1 MIFRSF
7 KLFFGALMT
16 ALMLVACGNGEPAPA
31 PSGLLVSTGESSAT
45 VSWDM
50 TDGVEYWLFFG
61 PSSVAPGNTASMQA
75 WFGLPGGNVVL
86 KVTSPYVVSG
96 LTNNVSYSF
105 SINGRTNGG
114 PGGPGATPVT
124 STPRISGSSWSAGS
138 AISGGI
144 DLRGVTYGA
153 TTATS
158 TASSVANFIAAGAA
172 GAIYASLD
180 GVTWNAINYATSS
193 KLNGAAYFGTFKL
206 VGDAGLV
213 LTSSDAA
220 TWTAQTSGT
229 SQNLY
234 AIASNYLSLNVAVGA
249 NGTIIT
255 SPDGV
260 TWTAA
265 SNSATTRDL
274 YAVTYASYNSG
285 TWVAVGAG
293 GTIVESSDGST
304 WNAVTSG
311 STADLRGVAY
321 RLSTS
326 TDGVISNTFVAV
338 GAAATLLS
346 SANGTSWTAQ
356 TLSGAGALN
365 AVSHGTQF
373 VVVGAG
379 GKIFTS
385 TDGLSWTLSA
395 AATSQD
401 LHAVTRGALNYSA
414 VGAAGTHLLS
424 K

>member
-7 KLFFGALMT
+7 KLFFAALMT
-16 ALMLVACGNGEPAPA
+16 ALMLLACGNGEPAPA
-31 PSGLLVSTGESSAT
+31 PSGLLVTAGDSSAT

-61 PSSVAPGNTASMQA
+61 PSSLAPSNTASMQG

-86 KVTSPYVVSG
+86 KATSPYVVSG
-96 LTNNVSYSF
+96 LVNGLSYSF

-124 STPRISGSSWSAGS
+124 STPRIAGSSWSAGS

-153 TTATS
+153 TTAT
-158 TASSVANFIAAGAA
+158 TTTSSVANFIAAGAG
-172 GAIYASLD
+172 GAIFASLD

-193 KLNGAAYFGTFKL
+193 QLNGAAYFGSFKL
-206 VGDAGLV
+206 VGDGGLV
-213 LTSSDAA
+213 LTSTDAA
-220 TWTAQTSGT
+220 TWTARTSGT

-265 SNSATTRDL
+265 TNSATTRDL
-274 YAVTYASYNSG
+274 YAVTYASYNGG

-293 GTIVESSDGST
+293 GTIVESSDGLT
-304 WNAVTSG
+304 WHDVTSG

-321 RLSTS
+321 NTS
-326 TDGVISNTFVAV
+326 VSAAGVVTTAFVAV
-338 GAAATLLS
+338 GASGTLLS
-346 SANGTSWTAQ
+346 SANGTNWTAQ

-365 AVSHGTQF
+365 AVSFGTQF
-373 VVVGAG
+373 VAVGAG

-385 TDGLSWTLSA
+385 TDGLSWTLA
-395 AATSQD
+395 PAATGQD
-401 LHAVTRGALNYSA
+401 LRAVAHGALKYSA
-414 VGAAGTHLLS
+414 VGAAGTNLLS